1 MKREYKVEC
10 LVGQPK
16 VNYRE
21 TCSQKATFNFT
32 HIPLPEMFKN
42 PSYLA
47 GLVVMGLIA
56 WSLIGIPLK
65 NAGRPDEPAPPVAI
79 M

>member
-1 MKREYKVEC
+1 
-10 LVGQPK
+10 
-16 VNYRE
+16 
-21 TCSQKATFNFT
+21 
-32 HIPLPEMFKN
+32 LPEVFKY

-56 WSLIGIPLK
+56 WALIGIPMK
-65 NAGRPDEPAPPVAI
+65 NAGDPNEPAPPVAI